1 MKKFG
6 LILSVL
12 GLAFSSSLAFADTPP
27 PQTDLVLW
35 HLSTTPLPPAG
46 THEYCAT
53 TQTQPFNPALCFGEM
68 PRPAKDPHPEG
79 YVRVQMSGQVYF
91 LRITGLTVWKFLYRT
106 TGYAQNSDV
115 YVRSIR
121 VMNQN
126 GQSSLLNEQFY
137 YHQPQVAPNGA
148 YNDFG
153 MIRAM
158 IVTGTL
164 PDGTPVNLPNIY
176 MFYQ

>member
-6 LILSVL
+6 LILSVF
-12 GLAFSSSLAFADTPP
+12 GLALSGTLAFADTPP
-27 PQTDLVLW
+27 PQTEFVLW

-53 TQTQPFNPALCFGEM
+53 TQTQPFNPALCFGEL
-68 PRPAKDPHPEG
+68 PRPANAQHPEG
-79 YVRVQMSGQVYF
+79 YVRVQMNGQFYF
-91 LRITGLTVWKFLYRT
+91 LRITGLTPWKFLYRT
-106 TGYAQNSDV
+106 TADV

-121 VMNQN
+121 VTNQN

-137 YHQPQVAPNGA
+137 YHQPLVATNGA

-158 IVTGTL
+158 GVAGTL
-164 PDGTPVNLPNIY
+164 PDGTPVNLTNIY
-176 MFYQ
+176 VFYQ